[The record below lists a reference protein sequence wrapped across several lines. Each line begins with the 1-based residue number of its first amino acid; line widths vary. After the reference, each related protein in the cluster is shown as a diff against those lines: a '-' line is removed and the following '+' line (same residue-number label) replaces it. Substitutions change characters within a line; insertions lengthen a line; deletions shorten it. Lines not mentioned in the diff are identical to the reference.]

1 MSTHL
6 RDITLIALGGAAGS
20 VARYLV
26 GRLMG
31 PQADG
36 AIPWHTFAVNA
47 TGAFIIGLLL
57 VLAARL
63 GWPGWWRPLLAV
75 GVLGG
80 YTTFSTFSL
89 EVVELAMRGAWST
102 ASLYGLGSL
111 AVGVVAAA
119 CGILVGR
126 SIA

>member
-1 MSTHL
+1 MDSHL
-6 RDITLIALGGAAGS
+6 RDIALIALGGAAGS

-36 AIPWHTFAVNA
+36 VVPWHTFAVNA
-47 TGAFIIGLLL
+47 TGAFLIGLLL

-89 EVVELAMRGAWST
+89 EVVELAMRGAWTT
-102 ASLYGLGSL
+102 AAAYGLGSL
-111 AVGVVAAA
+111 VVGVAAAA

-126 SIA
+126 TVA